1 MWRLI
6 RRACGVPSLSVAIRF
21 VGLAPGARCKQH
33 PSPVRRGPLAP
44 LDVWLA
50 LAAAIGAGLYYLPPF
65 LEGLSAFGL
74 VLRRPQVWADY
85 VAPMLLGP
93 PFLVSAGWLVTV
105 FLVLVIATVAGA
117 VRGVWKSF
125 FR

>member
-1 MWRLI
+1 VAYPSTEAWRRL
-6 RRACGVPSLSVAIRF
+6 
-21 VGLAPGARCKQH
+21 GARRK
-33 PSPVRRGPLAP
+33 PASVGTPIAVAS
-44 LDVWLA
+44 
-50 LAAAIGAGLYYLPPF
+50 LAALDRVAGVGRRHRGIGLYYLPPF